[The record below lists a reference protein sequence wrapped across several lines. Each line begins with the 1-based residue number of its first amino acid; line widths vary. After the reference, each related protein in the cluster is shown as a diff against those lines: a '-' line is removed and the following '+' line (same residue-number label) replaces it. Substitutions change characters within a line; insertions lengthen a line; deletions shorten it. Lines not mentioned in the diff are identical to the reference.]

1 MPNRTIFASL
11 LTLLAIAVPVGTA
24 SAAPQALVFSRV
36 TTSGHGSEAVEHGGL
51 FIARGERVD
60 QLTDDPADA
69 EPAFSPDGITIAFV
83 RDGDL
88 FSIRPD
94 GTGERQITGGSEI
107 DSRPQFSADG
117 RTVVFERAAGPGA
130 PRDLYAVGARGG
142 GLHVLAAS
150 PADEHEAA
158 LSPNGKVLA
167 FVRSVA
173 ETGGGSSDAIFSI
186 RLNGGGLVRLSR
198 GADDAFAPHYF
209 AGGIVFDRGE
219 SSAGP
224 AGFSD
229 IYAMGADGAKPHKLV
244 GGASS
249 VYLQDISADGKTML
263 FTRYESLCEKP
274 IAGGAPHKIG
284 ALEDDV
290 TASARF
296 SPDGRNVAVRAETE
310 AEDAQSMGGQRLYV
324 LSIRGGIELA
334 EPASIG
340 ASEDVNPDEIGS
352 GFAWQP
358 NARVAY

>member
-1 MPNRTIFASL
+1 MLNRTIFASCL
-11 LTLLAIAVPVGTA
+11 ALLAFLVPTGSA
-24 SAAPQALVFSRV
+24 AAAPQALVFSHV

-69 EPAFSPDGITIAFV
+69 EPAFPPDGVTIAFV

-88 FSIRPD
+88 FSMRPD
-94 GTGERQITGGSEI
+94 GTGERQITSGAEV

-117 RTVVFERAAGPGA
+117 RTIVFERSAGAGA

-142 GLHVLAAS
+142 GLRVLAAS

-173 ETGGGSSDAIFSI
+173 ETGGSTSDAIFSI

-198 GADDAFAPHYF
+198 GAEDAFAPHYF

-219 SSAGP
+219 SSEGA

-249 VYLQDISADGKTML
+249 VYLQDVSADGRTML

-284 ALEDDV
+284 PLGDDV
-290 TASARF
+290 KAGARF
-296 SPDGRNVAVRAETE
+296 SPDGRSVAVRTE
-310 AEDAQSMGGQRLYV
+310 AEAGDSASTGEQRLY
-324 LSIRGGIELA
+324 LLDARRGFELA
-334 EPASIG
+334 KLATVEAGGSST
-340 ASEDVNPDEIGS
+340 AEIGS

>member
-1 MPNRTIFASL
+1 MLNRTIFAA
-11 LTLLAIAVPVGTA
+11 LLAILALALPTASA
-24 SAAPQALVFSRV
+24 SAAPQALVFSRI
-36 TTSGHGSEAVEHGGL
+36 TTSGHGTDAVEHGGL

-69 EPAFSPDGITIAFV
+69 EPAFSPDGATIVFA

-88 FSIRPD
+88 FSMRPD
-94 GTGERQITGGSEI
+94 GTGERQITGGAEV
-107 DSRPQFSADG
+107 DSRPQFSADE

-142 GLHVLAAS
+142 GLHALAAS
-150 PADEHEAA
+150 PLDEHEAT

-167 FVRSVA
+167 FVRSA
-173 ETGGGSSDAIFSI
+173 GGADGGSDAIFSI

-198 GADDAFAPHYF
+198 GADDAFAPRYF

-310 AEDAQSMGGQRLYV
+310 AEGSQSTGGQRLYV
-324 LSIRGGIELA
+324 LSIRGRIELS

-340 ASEDVNPDEIGS
+340 ASEDANPDEIGS

-358 NARVAY
+358 NARAAY

>member
-1 MPNRTIFASL
+1 MPNRTICAA
-11 LTLLAIAVPVGTA
+11 LLALLAFLVPTSSA
-24 SAAPQALVFSRV
+24 LAAPQALVFSRV
-36 TTSGHGSEAVEHGGL
+36 TTSGHGADAVEHGGL

-60 QLTDDPADA
+60 QLTDDPGDV
-69 EPAFSPDGITIAFV
+69 EPAFSPDGDTIAFV

-94 GTGERQITGGSEI
+94 GTGERQITGGAEV

-117 RTVVFERAAGPGA
+117 RTIVFERRAGAGA

-142 GLHVLAAS
+142 GLHVLSAS
-150 PADEHEAA
+150 PGDEHEAA
-158 LSPNGKVLA
+158 LSPNGKLVA
-167 FVRSVA
+167 FVRSRA
-173 ETGGGSSDAIFSI
+173 GASDAIFSI
-186 RLNGGGLVRLSR
+186 RLNGGGLVRISR

-219 SSAGP
+219 SSEGP

-229 IYAMGADGAKPHKLV
+229 IYAMGTDGAKPHKLV

-249 VYLQDISADGKTML
+249 VYLQDVSADGKTML

-274 IAGGAPHKIG
+274 IAGGAPHKIS

-310 AEDAQSMGGQRLYV
+310 AEDTQTTGGQRLYV
-324 LSIRGGIELA
+324 QSIRGGIELS

-340 ASEDVNPDEIGS
+340 ASEDANPDEIGS

-358 NARVAY
+358 NARAAY